1 MISKDSARAI
11 VSMPKELKRELEQR
25 AENENRS
32 LNNYIV
38 TVLKQ
43 HIEKPVKK

>member
-1 MISKDSARAI
+1 MISKDSTRTI
-11 VSMPKELKRELEQR
+11 LSLPKELKQELEQR
-25 AENENRS
+25 AEKENRS